1 MFSTSRVVQGI
12 TNRFAT
18 SYLVVVHLRNKLCG
32 LWVLGNMGFSLVCPS
47 IVMTGHQSTG
57 HFNNGRLILA
67 HYYQPWSQNGAFI
80 RHCQRL
86 LIQIEW
92 QLYTVTV
99 VGVVGSD
106 KAVGWSLS

>member
-47 IVMTGHQSTG
+47 IVMTVKVPGILTMADSSLPIITSP
-57 HFNNGRLILA
+57 GR
-67 HYYQPWSQNGAFI
+67 
-80 RHCQRL
+80 R
-86 LIQIEW
+86 
-92 QLYTVTV
+92 TVHSYV
-99 VGVVGSD
+99 IVS
-106 KAVGWSLS
+106 AC